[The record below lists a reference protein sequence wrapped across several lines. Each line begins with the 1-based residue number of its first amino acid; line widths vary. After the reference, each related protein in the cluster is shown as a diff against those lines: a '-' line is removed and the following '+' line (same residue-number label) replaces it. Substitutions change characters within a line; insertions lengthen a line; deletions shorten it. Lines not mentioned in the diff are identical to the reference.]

1 MKKNSSTKE
10 VYDTLVEKINLT
22 SEIAKYFAI
31 FEIVEQ
37 SFERK
42 LQSHEFPYNLY
53 IQNIQNTSAAST
65 CLVVKKWFF
74 NLKTEL
80 ELSSND
86 MLETFFFY
94 QAIEDVNKVQI
105 KAGNKLYKL
114 KALQEISKKSEVC
127 SWLWHFLIYPIII
140 CLIKIKFVCLF
151 DLSFA
156 VFKTSTYTGR
166 VR

>member
-1 MKKNSSTKE
+1 M
-10 VYDTLVEKINLT
+10 EKINLT

-127 SWLWHFLIYPIII
+127 LVEFYI
-140 CLIKIKFVCLF
+140 
-151 DLSFA
+151 LSD
-156 VFKTSTYTGR
+156 
-166 VR
+166 